1 MASVK
6 TPSEWKHQHV
16 TLVGTTDTSLRTSA
30 RVRDE
35 AAWVRDQTKHQT
47 DRTQEDVRFRIKEKL
62 TSTNRLVI

>member
-16 TLVGTTDTSLRTSA
+16 TMVGTADMSLRTSA

-62 TSTNRLVI
+62 TNTNRKV